1 MGRDYDVVVVGAG
14 PGGATAGKLCAEAGL
29 KTLLIERERLPRYK
43 ACGGCLSIKTF
54 RLIGVD
60 LRPVIENVVR
70 GVRFTY
76 SMSDPLLISSEEP
89 MGYLVMRDRF
99 DYFLVQQALN
109 QGAELLEQERVT
121 GFAHR
126 EGKIEV
132 KLAGGGRLSCE
143 FLIGADGPGSVVARS
158 VSPSLARNGAGGL
171 GLECEVPLEVVRDF
185 PEEERQ
191 LVHLDFGRVPS
202 GYGWV
207 FPKKDVLSIGVG
219 GFLREKGGIRP
230 YEYFTGF
237 TGGLGYLR
245 GRELGRVVGHRLPC
259 FYDQTQKVGQGKIL
273 LVGDAG
279 YMMDPFTGEG
289 IYYAL
294 RSAQLASEA
303 ILRSKEEGADPSVL
317 YQKTIEQHIFQELK
331 WASYVSR
338 IIYSLTH
345 LSYRT
350 LKQYPELGQ
359 LCLQL
364 LAGRILYQEFVGKV
378 KERISDVLRG
388 RLGEKIRAI
397 FAPARG

>member
-1 MGRDYDVVVVGAG
+1 MGRDYDVLVVGAG
-14 PGGATAGKLCAEAGL
+14 PGGATAGRLCAEAGL
-29 KTLLIERERLPRYK
+29 KTLLIEKERLPRYK
-43 ACGGCLSIKTF
+43 ACGGCLSVKAF
-54 RLIGVD
+54 HLLGVD
-60 LRPVIENVVR
+60 LRPVIETVVR

-76 SMSDPLLISSEEP
+76 SMRDPLLISSEEP

-99 DYFLVQQALN
+99 DHFLVEQALN

-121 GFAHR
+121 GIVHR
-126 EGKIEV
+126 EDKIEV
-132 KLAGGGRLSCE
+132 ELAGGRKLCCE
-143 FLIGADGPGSVVARS
+143 FLIGADGAGSVVARS
-158 VSPSLARNGAGGL
+158 TSPSLAKNGAGGL
-171 GLECEVPLEVVRDF
+171 GLECEVPLEVARDF
-185 PEEERQ
+185 PEEERH

-237 TGGLGYLR
+237 TGELGYLR
-245 GRELGRVVGHRLPC
+245 GRKLGRVIGHRLPC
-259 FYDQTQKVGQGKIL
+259 FYDQTQKVALGRIF

-279 YMMDPFTGEG
+279 FMMDPFTGEG
-289 IYYAL
+289 IYYAF
-294 RSAQLASEA
+294 RSGQLASEA
-303 ILRSKEEGADPSVL
+303 IFLSKEKGTDPSIF
-317 YQKTIEQHIFQELK
+317 YQNTVEQHIFQELK
-331 WASYVSR
+331 WASHVSR

-397 FAPARG
+397 FARPRG